1 VDSVFI
7 FSVKLLRSIE
17 HVALVYPCGLEF
29 DISFVLWLEISTRM
43 KIYHEKCVRLKQI
56 MVMQAM
62 EGISVS
68 MAKMEIIHPKPSILY
83 NFTRANLPNF

>member
-1 VDSVFI
+1 MDSVFI
-7 FSVKLLRSIE
+7 FSVKLLRSME

-43 KIYHEKCVRLKQI
+43 KMYHEKFVRLKQR

-68 MAKMEIIHPKPSILY
+68 MAQMEIIHPKPSILH

>member
-1 VDSVFI
+1 MDSVFT

-43 KIYHEKCVRLKQI
+43 KIYYEKCVRLKQRL
-56 MVMQAM
+56 VMQVM

-68 MAKMEIIHPKPSILY
+68 MAKMEIFHPKPYILY

>member
-1 VDSVFI
+1 MDSVFI

-29 DISFVLWLEISTRM
+29 DISLMLWLEISTRM
-43 KIYHEKCVRLKQI
+43 KINHEKYVRLKQR

-62 EGISVS
+62 KSIIVS

>member
-1 VDSVFI
+1 M
-7 FSVKLLRSIE
+7 KLLRSIE

-29 DISFVLWLEISTRM
+29 DINFVLWLEISTRM
-43 KIYHEKCVRLKQI
+43 KIYHEKCVRLKKR

-68 MAKMEIIHPKPSILY
+68 MEKMEIIHQQPSILY

>member
-1 VDSVFI
+1 MDSVFI

-43 KIYHEKCVRLKQI
+43 KIYYEKCVRLKQRL
-56 MVMQAM
+56 VMQVM

-68 MAKMEIIHPKPSILY
+68 MAKMEIFHPKPYILY

>member
-1 VDSVFI
+1 MDSVFV

-29 DISFVLWLEISTRM
+29 DISFVLWLEISTGM
-43 KIYHEKCVRLKQI
+43 KIYHEKCVRLKQR

>member
-1 VDSVFI
+1 MDSVFI

-29 DISFVLWLEISTRM
+29 DISLMLWLEISTRM
-43 KIYHEKCVRLKQI
+43 KIHHEKYVRLKQR

-62 EGISVS
+62 ESINVS
-68 MAKMEIIHPKPSILY
+68 MAKMEIIHPKSSILH

>member
-1 VDSVFI
+1 MDSVFI

-43 KIYHEKCVRLKQI
+43 KIYLGKCVRLKQR